1 MSTTFT
7 TPKYAAEGKRFSA
20 DIVGG
25 TYTWKATLAW
35 KAAPARD
42 SGLNPSRT
50 VGQESGPRVITAAS
64 ESALRAALQN
74 LDASVKFVKAQ
85 VSKSKL
91 GTPTAGSSADAD
103 LLEQMRV
110 DPAVSNSSYCNAARQ
125 FGQQPQPRPDFT
137 LPAVVEKSSPYSEK
151 ETGELN
157 HAFLQLFLKQH
168 TELTEAGH
176 GPYNTQV
183 LLNWHKDSGLNV
195 LTLASLEQARAECSE
210 LGFLRTALS
219 GTRTRGGSPNM
230 VHSYSFQKIQEY
242 RRPAEE
248 EQPAQPPA
256 PGSPEEAADRR
267 RVMKLATQHVQN
279 LHPLWKPSSGEFQ
292 RELLKTVKEFAIASN
307 PKLGVGKVA
316 HF

>member
-7 TPKYAAEGKRFSA
+7 TPKYAAQGKRFSA

-74 LDASVKFVKAQ
+74 LDSSVKFVKAQ

-125 FGQQPQPRPDFT
+125 FGQQPQPRPGFT
-137 LPAVVEKSSPYSEK
+137 LPAVVEKSSPYSQQEQ
-151 ETGELN
+151 GELN
-157 HAFLQLFLKQH
+157 HAFLQIFLKQH
-168 TELTEAGH
+168 PELVEAGH

-210 LGFLRTALS
+210 LGFFRTALS
-219 GTRTRGGSPNM
+219 GTRTRGESPNI
-230 VHSYSFQKIQEY
+230 VHLYSFQRIQDY
-242 RRPAEE
+242 RNPPQE
-248 EQPAQPPA
+248 AQTAPPP
-256 PGSPEEAADRR
+256 PGSPQEAAENA
-267 RVMKLATQHVQN
+267 RVLRLAKNQVRQ
-279 LHPLWKPSSGEFQ
+279 LHPSWSEKSGEFNKSVTEVI
-292 RELLKTVKEFAIASN
+292 RRWAVNEN
-307 PKLGVGKVA
+307 PNLARKSG

>member
-35 KAAPARD
+35 KAVPARN

-50 VGQESGPRVITAAS
+50 AGHESGPRVITAAS

-91 GTPTAGSSADAD
+91 GTPTVGSSADAD
-103 LLEQMRV
+103 LLEQMRR

-125 FGQQPQPRPDFT
+125 FGQQPPPRPDFAA
-137 LPAVVEKSSPYSEK
+137 PAVVEKSSPYSEK

-157 HAFLQLFLKQH
+157 FAFLQLFLKNH
-168 TELTEAGH
+168 PELTGAGH

-183 LLNWHKDSGLNV
+183 LLNWHQDSGLTV
-195 LTLASLEQARAECSE
+195 LTLASLEQARTECSE
-210 LGFLRTALS
+210 LGFFRTALS
-219 GTRTRGGSPNM
+219 GTRSRGESPNI
-230 VHSYSFQKIQEY
+230 VHSYSFQKIQDY
-242 RRPAEE
+242 RNPPQE
-248 EQPAQPPA
+248 EQVLPPP
-256 PGSPEEAADRR
+256 PGSPQEAAENA
-267 RVMKLATQHVQN
+267 RVLRLAKNQVRQ
-279 LHPLWKPSSGEFQ
+279 LHPSWNEKSGEFNKSVTEVI
-292 RELLKTVKEFAIASN
+292 RSWAVNEN
-307 PKLGVGKVA
+307 PNLARKSG